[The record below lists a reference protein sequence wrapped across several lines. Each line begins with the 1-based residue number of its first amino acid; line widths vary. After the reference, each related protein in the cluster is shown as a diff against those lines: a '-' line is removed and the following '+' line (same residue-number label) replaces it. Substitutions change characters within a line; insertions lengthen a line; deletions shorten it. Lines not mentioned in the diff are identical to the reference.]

1 MLFGKKKT
9 LLNLENHGKKKK
21 IIECT
26 YLKEIV
32 ENFLM
37 QDYISGYKEFLINL
51 MINYFIYHESAG
63 VDEKR
68 SISFRFEC
76 LLHLLNDLKKY
87 DENNSFNKKNDKFYL
102 N

>member
-51 MINYFIYHESAG
+51 NYFIYHESAG

-87 DENNSFNKKNDKFYL
+87 EDQMNKKDNEHF
-102 N
+102 NFN